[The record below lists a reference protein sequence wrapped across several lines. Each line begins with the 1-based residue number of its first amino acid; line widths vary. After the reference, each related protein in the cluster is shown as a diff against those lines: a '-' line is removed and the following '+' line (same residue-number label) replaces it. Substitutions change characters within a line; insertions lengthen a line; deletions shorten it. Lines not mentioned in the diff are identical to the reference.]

1 MHSLKNTIFSH
12 VDKDRL
18 QISISKKYKNL
29 CSNGNKKTQY
39 KIIRRNTVL
48 VQVQSAQFIQK
59 RKGMKLWMKVGNLLF
74 LLLMNLMN
82 Y

>member
-12 VDKDRL
+12 VDKDTL
-18 QISISKKYKNL
+18 QISISKNKNL

-48 VQVQSAQFIQK
+48 VQIQPAQFIQK
-59 RKGMKLWMKVGNLLF
+59 ERG
-74 LLLMNLMN
+74 
-82 Y
+82 